1 MITKLRVFTDIL
13 WAVLL
18 MACSIAYFIFMKE
31 DKHYLFFGIG
41 YAVLSV
47 MWIFVTIVNIIR
59 YRDEHRKE

>member
-1 MITKLRVFTDIL
+1 MITKLRVFTDVL

-18 MACSIAYFIFMKE
+18 MACSIIYFIIMKE
-31 DKHYLFFGIG
+31 DKYYLFFGIG